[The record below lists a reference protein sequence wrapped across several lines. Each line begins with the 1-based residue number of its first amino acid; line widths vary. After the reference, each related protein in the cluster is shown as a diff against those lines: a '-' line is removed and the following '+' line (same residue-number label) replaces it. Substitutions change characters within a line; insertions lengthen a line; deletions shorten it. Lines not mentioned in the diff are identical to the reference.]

1 MSLPLHPGTSRLAS
15 EKVQWGSLALHPF
28 SMPLYAPHI
37 LLAFL
42 SILPYLKLETEP
54 GSGWALSE
62 ANLREACLQRVPA
75 ACPPATVLVI
85 SPSDT
90 LREGSEANLTC
101 NVSLE
106 VSVRPA
112 NFSWFR
118 NGVLWTEGPLETIRL
133 QPVAR
138 TDAAIYACR
147 LLTED
152 GAQLSAPVVLSVLC
166 G

>member
-1 MSLPLHPGTSRLAS
+1 
-15 EKVQWGSLALHPF
+15 
-28 SMPLYAPHI
+28 MPLYTPTSYW
-37 LLAFL
+37 L
-42 SILPYLKLETEP
+42 SSLSFPAQSWKPKP
-54 GSGWALSE
+54 GPGWALSE
-62 ANLREACLQRVPA
+62 AHQRETCVQSAPA
-75 ACPPATVLVI
+75 AYPSATVLVI
-85 SPSDT
+85 TPSET
-90 LREGSEANLTC
+90 LHEGTEANLTC
-101 NVSLE
+101 NVSQE
-106 VSVRPA
+106 VADSPA